1 MAYNTPE
8 VKSRIAAITTK
19 INAINLY
26 INLQQIP
33 DKKIV
38 ELIPSINTEVNA
50 LQFQL
55 EEITRKSQIKME
67 DGESDMLQMLD
78 TTRAIPSSPKV
89 KSLP

>member
-1 MAYNTPE
+1 
-8 VKSRIAAITTK
+8 
-19 INAINLY
+19 
-26 INLQQIP
+26 
-33 DKKIV
+33 V

-67 DGESDMLQMLD
+67 EGESDMLQMLD